1 MAIKKENASLSA
13 SSEKLRNKKG
23 EGLIRVRHDLK
34 EKEVQKNY
42 EAGIDPQDQQFN
54 THPEGRDGVRG
65 TSKPGGGDRVYAD
78 DGKGNENSPGEKDTK
93 K

>member
-23 EGLIRVRHDLK
+23 DGLIRVRHDLK
-34 EKEVQKNY
+34 EKEGQKNY

-54 THPEGRDGVRG
+54 TLPESRGESRG
-65 TSKPGGGDRVYAD
+65 TAKPGEGNRVYTD
-78 DGKGNENSPGEKDTK
+78 DNKGRANKDTK